1 MKQIV
6 EAIVICEHGQIHI
19 TWSLSCIY
27 VPLPAE
33 WQYIKHLRTQLES
46 TKFFC
51 VDQRHSQQ
59 MQMMGVK
66 RSNMRA
72 MATLQELK
80 GMLHS
85 TTIST
90 TTSSQKTLSDIKYST
105 GFEIMVRGSDCYQ
118 QFVFPQL
125 SRLLAP
131 LLDSKDR
138 ISVLEVGPGPKSVLG
153 SLPDY

>member
-51 VDQRHSQQ
+51 VDKRHSQQ

-85 TTIST
+85 TTILT

-105 GFEIMVRGSDCYQ
+105 GFEIMVRGSDYYQ

-125 SRLLAP
+125 SQLLAP
-131 LLDSKDR
+131 LLDLKDR
-138 ISVLEVGPGPKSVLG
+138 ISVLKVRPRPKSVLG
-153 SLPDY
+153 GLPNY

>member
-1 MKQIV
+1 
-6 EAIVICEHGQIHI
+6 
-19 TWSLSCIY
+19 
-27 VPLPAE
+27 
-33 WQYIKHLRTQLES
+33 
-46 TKFFC
+46 
-51 VDQRHSQQ
+51 

-105 GFEIMVRGSDCYQ
+105 GFEIMVRGSDYYQ

-125 SRLLAP
+125 SRLLAL
-131 LLDSKDR
+131 LLDSKD
-138 ISVLEVGPGPKSVLG
+138 
-153 SLPDY
+153 